1 MADFTNNSSY
11 RLRASTIGSLAI
23 LVSVTFFGCSSS
35 DVNFKR
41 MPTDAEVVA
50 YNESV
55 EPDKRIVCRDEKP
68 VRWSIPRRTCRYVK
82 DIKDTSDFHRQ
93 VLYSVLR

>member
-1 MADFTNNSSY
+1 MADFGDNSSY
-11 RLRASTIGSLAI
+11 RFRASTMVSLAI
-23 LVSVTFFGCSSS
+23 FLSVVFFGCSSS

-41 MPTDAEVVA
+41 MPTDAEVAA

-55 EPDKRIVCRDEKP
+55 EPEKRIVCRDEKP
-68 VRWSIPRRTCRYVK
+68 VRSSIPRRTCRYVR

>member
-1 MADFTNNSSY
+1 MADFINLPPY
-11 RLRASTIGSLAI
+11 RLRSFASGSLAI
-23 LVSVTFFGCSSS
+23 LVSVTLFNCSSS
-35 DVNFKR
+35 NVNFKR

-55 EPDKRIVCRDEKP
+55 EPEKRIVCRDEKP
-68 VRWSIPRRTCRYVK
+68 VRSSILRRTCRYIK

>member
-1 MADFTNNSSY
+1 MFEFSNKLPYRTKPFT
-11 RLRASTIGSLAI
+11 LGF
-23 LVSVTFFGCSSS
+23 SVTLLSAIFLGCSSS
-35 DVNFKR
+35 GVNFKR

-55 EPDKRIVCRDEKP
+55 EPEKRIVCRDEKP
-68 VRWSIPRRTCRYVK
+68 VRSSISRRTCRYLS
-82 DIKDTSDFHRQ
+82 DIKETSDFHRQ

>member
-1 MADFTNNSSY
+1 MADFCTKFSFWSKPFT
-11 RLRASTIGSLAI
+11 LGSLVI
-23 LVSVTFFGCSSS
+23 LLSATFLGCSSS
-35 DVNFKR
+35 GVNFKR

-55 EPDKRIVCRDEKP
+55 EPEKRIVCRDEKP
-68 VRWSIPRRTCRYVK
+68 VRSSISRRTCRYLS
-82 DIKDTSDFHRQ
+82 DIKETSDFHRQ